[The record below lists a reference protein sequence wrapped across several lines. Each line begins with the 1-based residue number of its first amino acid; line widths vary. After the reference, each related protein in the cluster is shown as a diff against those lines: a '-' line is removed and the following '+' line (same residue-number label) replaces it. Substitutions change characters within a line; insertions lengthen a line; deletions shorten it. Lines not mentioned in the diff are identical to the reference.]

1 MLKDILPMLT
11 APRRSSTSKI
21 IPAGSLQSISGEDE
35 FTNSEVKKKPSKSSL
50 PILSTRSGSAKTAP
64 YVLPGSSFPTLA
76 SPTLSC
82 PPWSALSELSPV
94 DLDPVIAEQI
104 NRAIKLVD
112 RNGTGVVS
120 YTGLSSLLSAL
131 CLSLPLSPLSSLIG
145 DIRFLVGTH

>member
-1 MLKDILPMLT
+1 MLT
-11 APRRSSTSKI
+11 APRRSSMSKI
-21 IPAGSLQSISGEDE
+21 APEFVLQSLSGEDE
-35 FTNSEVKKKPSKSSL
+35 FTNSEVKKRKKHSKSTL
-50 PILSTRSGSAKTAP
+50 PILSSKSNSAKTAP

-76 SPTLSC
+76 SPTLFC

-94 DLDPVIAEQI
+94 DLDPVVAEQI